1 MPGVFLALLLPDEC
15 RLCGQPLRQFS
26 RIPVCPDCLNE
37 PAPLAVEYFCIR
49 CRTPF
54 ANQFPLDEEGCCAL
68 CRTGLRGFDAAYS
81 FGAYDGKL
89 RSLIHLLKYGGV
101 RTLAKPLGS
110 HLSLALPR
118 EERFDLVIPM
128 PLHWL
133 RLWRRGFNQSGL
145 LAREIARRNGIKL
158 RNAVRRTRLTSPQA
172 GLSNSKRRVNVAGA
186 FTVRRKSS
194 VEGLRI
200 LLVDDV
206 MTTGATASSCAS
218 ALKKAG
224 ARYVA
229 LLTLARTDRRWPGAP
244 DPGRGVS
251 QPSPMERL

>member
-1 MPGVFLALLLPDEC
+1 
-15 RLCGQPLRQFS
+15 
-26 RIPVCPDCLNE
+26 
-37 PAPLAVEYFCIR
+37 
-49 CRTPF
+49 
-54 ANQFPLDEEGCCAL
+54 
-68 CRTGLRGFDAAYS
+68 LRGFDAAYS
-81 FGAYDGKL
+81 FGPYDGKL
-89 RSLIHLLKYGGV
+89 RSLIHLLKYSGV
-101 RTLAKPLGS
+101 RTLAKPLGR

-145 LAREIARRNGIKL
+145 LAREIARRNGIPL

-186 FTVRRKSS
+186 FAVRRKSS

-206 MTTGATASSCAS
+206 MTTGATASACAS

-224 ARYVA
+224 ARHVA
-229 LLTLARTDRRWPGAP
+229 LLTLARTDRRWPGTP

-251 QPSPMERL
+251 QPSPMERP